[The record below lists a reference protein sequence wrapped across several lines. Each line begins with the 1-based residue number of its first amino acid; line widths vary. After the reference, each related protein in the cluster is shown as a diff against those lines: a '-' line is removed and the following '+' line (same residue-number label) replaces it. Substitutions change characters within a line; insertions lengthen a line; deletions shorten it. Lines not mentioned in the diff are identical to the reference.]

1 MRKKISATEAVRKF
15 SEILSQVHYKG
26 ESYTVLRGG
35 KSVASISPV
44 TEPLEGKNLGELKR
58 LLAAIPKLGAEAE
71 TFEADIRAAR
81 ESLRDYGL
89 IEGLRLARL

>member
-15 SEILSQVHYKG
+15 SEILSHVHYRG
-26 ESYTVLRGG
+26 DAYIVVRGG

-44 TEPLEGKNLGELKR
+44 TQPLKGKNLGELKS

-71 TFEADIRAAR
+71 AFESDIRVAR
-81 ESLRDYGL
+81 ESQPILPKGN
-89 IEGLRLARL
+89 